1 MHNLC
6 MHFKKI
12 PVYVYFC
19 NNIVFFWRK
28 KLIKAVSSDFA
39 ATDNMPQIM
48 NEAKLL
54 KTLSSICGSTPNIYL
69 ILTHW
74 WAPGETQ
81 ELMTT
86 RMYSNLFRSSGW
98 GESSLSNFYTGP
110 MFIKNDASSGTTRCW
125 SKASCTDITN
135 AYLQSQLMQLR
146 KKKPEKNRGLDG
158 INPECDTDGG
168 L

>member
-1 MHNLC
+1 MRA
-6 MHFKKI
+6 FKKKI
-12 PVYVYFC
+12 KIYIYFC
-19 NNIVFFWRK
+19 NNTVLLEGK
-28 KLIKAVSSDFA
+28 KTNKSGFLWHRRDRQYASTNERCIIHYKFIFITPPASI
-39 ATDNMPQIM
+39 QI
-48 NEAKLL
+48 NL

-110 MFIKNDASSGTTRCW
+110 MFIKNDTSSGTTRT
-125 SKASCTDITN
+125 KGVD
-135 AYLQSQLMQLR
+135 LR
-146 KKKPEKNRGLDG
+146 PVA
-158 INPECDTDGG
+158 
-168 L
+168 